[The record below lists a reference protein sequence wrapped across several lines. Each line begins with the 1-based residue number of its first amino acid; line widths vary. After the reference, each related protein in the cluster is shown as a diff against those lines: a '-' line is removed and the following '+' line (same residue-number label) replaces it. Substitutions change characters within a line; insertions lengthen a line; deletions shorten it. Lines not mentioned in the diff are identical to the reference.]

1 VSLLQCAV
9 SGSPDG
15 FGGTVTPSGASCHD
29 RPHRRDDVVPHPV
42 ELARQEWQSGA
53 MNILIFGATGYVG
66 RHVTRRLVSDGHAV
80 TGFVRDETGAHKMT
94 ELGASSVTGSLDD
107 MSLVTPLFAGFDAV
121 LWIAQ
126 LMLDEEARVVSAML
140 GALAGTGRTFLF
152 TGGTSLISERTDGDW
167 SENSFAEDEPFV
179 PRRQIAPR
187 LAIEDMVR
195 AADGPGLRTL
205 CLRPPLI
212 WGNDRIKIIADL
224 HHSAQAT
231 GAVCYMGAGLNCYSN
246 VHVDDLAAL
255 YALALEKGVGGALY
269 HSVAGEVN
277 YRQMAETI
285 AAKLGVPTRSIGFE
299 EAATIWDKFTALI
312 VFGSCSRSRS
322 PRARRELGWAP
333 QPDRLDILAECVS
346 PIYAETGERALSSWA
361 RK

>member
-1 VSLLQCAV
+1 M
-9 SGSPDG
+9 D
-15 FGGTVTPSGASCHD
+15 
-29 RPHRRDDVVPHPV
+29 
-42 ELARQEWQSGA
+42 
-53 MNILIFGATGYVG
+53 ILIFGATGYVG

-80 TGFVRDETGAHKMT
+80 TGFVRDAAGERRMAT
-94 ELGASSVTGSLDD
+94 LGAASVLGTLDD
-107 MSLVTPLFAGFDAV
+107 MAAVTPLLTRYDAV

-140 GALAGTGRTFLF
+140 DAMAGSGRTFLF
-152 TGGTSLISERTDGDW
+152 TGGTSLISERTDGAW

-179 PRRQIAPR
+179 PRKQIAPR
-187 LAIEDMVR
+187 LDLETKVR

-212 WGNDRIKIIADL
+212 WGNDSIKIVADL
-224 HHSAQAT
+224 YHSARAT

-246 VHVDDLAAL
+246 VHVDDLAAV
-255 YALALEKGVGGALY
+255 YALALEKGVGSALY
-269 HSVAGEVN
+269 HSVSGEVN

-285 AAKLGVPTRSIGFE
+285 AAHLAVPTRSVGFA
-299 EAATIWDKFTALI
+299 EAADIWDKFTALI

-333 QPDRLDILAECVS
+333 HPDRLDLLAECLN
-346 PIYAETGERALSSWA
+346 PIYAQGEERALSSWV
-361 RK
+361 RKG

>member
-1 VSLLQCAV
+1 MWHSA
-9 SGSPDG
+9 
-15 FGGTVTPSGASCHD
+15 
-29 RPHRRDDVVPHPV
+29 
-42 ELARQEWQSGA
+42 A
-53 MNILIFGATGYVG
+53 MDILIFGATGYVG
-66 RHVTRRLVSDGHAV
+66 RHVTRRLVADGHIV
-80 TGFVRDETGAHKMT
+80 TGFVRDEAGGRTMA
-94 ELGASSVTGSLDD
+94 ELGAATMSGSLDD
-107 MSLVTPLFAGFDAV
+107 MAAVTPMLGRYDAV

-140 GALAGTGRTFLF
+140 EAMAGTGKTFLF

-179 PRRQIAPR
+179 PRKQIALR
-187 LAIEDMVR
+187 LDIEKRVR
-195 AADGPGLRTL
+195 AANGPGLRTL

-212 WGNDRIKIIADL
+212 WGNDSIKIIADL
-224 HHSAQAT
+224 YHSAKAT

-285 AAKLGVPTRSIGFE
+285 AARLALPTRSIGFE
-299 EAATIWDKFTALI
+299 EAARIWDKFTALI

-333 QPDRLDILAECVS
+333 HPDRLDILVECLD
-346 PIYAETGERALSSWA
+346 PIYATGGERALSSWA